1 MVVVVQAV
9 VVIGSSSGNSSI
21 LLFVKGSY
29 VDRSSSTVNANQFI
43 NPWFSVRF
51 GLSEHLRDNER
62 VFNLR
67 LDDSDRA
74 AIAAVQA
81 KGRDLMYVFGDC
93 GGEYRRPSSRKLQK
107 RKDKDTVVTSWGNEG
122 GDDVA

>member
-1 MVVVVQAV
+1 MP
-9 VVIGSSSGNSSI
+9 S
-21 LLFVKGSY
+21 
-29 VDRSSSTVNANQFI
+29 
-43 NPWFSVRF
+43 RF

-81 KGRDLMYVFGDC
+81 KGRDLMNVFGDC
-93 GGEYRRPSSRKLQK
+93 GGEYRRPSSRRLQK
-107 RKDKDTVVTSWGNEG
+107 KKDTVAKRMSNFGKN
-122 GDDVA
+122 DVDTGSA